1 MITKGSF
8 TFIMGPC
15 LIEDHAHAMR
25 HAHFLKRLSD
35 EYHVPIIYKSSYL
48 KDNRT
53 EGTSPRGPN
62 YIKGMEILKDVAS
75 VIPTITD
82 VHSVEDLLEIKDAEY
97 TGYLLSLVL
106 AGIQIPAMLS
116 RQTSILEA
124 AGRSGLPVMIKKGQ
138 WMDAQ
143 EAFAAARKVGGVGG
157 TPIICERGNVS
168 GGKYQYVDMELLAE
182 LTASPYPIVFDC
194 THSARSRTNAISM
207 AKAAIVLGVD
217 GIFAEV
223 HEKPD
228 HAPSDGKR
236 MLNFAQAEQ
245 LIETCLNARR

>member
-25 HAHFLKRLSD
+25 HAHFLKGLSV
-35 EYHVPIIYKSSYL
+35 EYYIPIIYKSSYL

-53 EGTSPRGPN
+53 DGNSVRAMAHFNEA
-62 YIKGMEILKDVAS
+62 MHILKDVAS
-75 VIPTITD
+75 VLPVITD
-82 VHSVEDLLEIKDAEY
+82 VHSIEDVHDMGDSQEY
-97 TGYLLSLVL
+97 NAYTLSML
-106 AGIQIPAMLS
+106 QIPAMLS
-116 RQTSILEA
+116 RQTSLLTS
-124 AGRSGLPVMIKKGQ
+124 AGRTGFPVLIKKGQ

-143 EAFAAARKVGGVGG
+143 EAFAAARKVEAVRG

-194 THSARSRTNAISM
+194 THSARSRTHAISM
-207 AKAAIVLGVD
+207 AKAAVVLGVD

-223 HEKPD
+223 HEKPE

-245 LIETCLNARR
+245 LIEACLNARR